1 MGVSTTDKRAD
12 KSLLNLEFFQLAHT
26 YAHCSGNLQNKKAEM
41 WIVWIS
47 EDVACYLLRGLPG

>member
-1 MGVSTTDKRAD
+1 M
-12 KSLLNLEFFQLAHT
+12 HT
-26 YAHCSGNLQNKKAEM
+26 AATGGNLQNKKAEM